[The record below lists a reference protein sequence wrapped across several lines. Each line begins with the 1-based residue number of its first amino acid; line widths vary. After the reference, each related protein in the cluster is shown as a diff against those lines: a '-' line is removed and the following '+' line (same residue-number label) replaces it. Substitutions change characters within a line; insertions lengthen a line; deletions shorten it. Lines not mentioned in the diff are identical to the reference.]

1 MFGFHIRFRWCTWL
15 PTNPNNPKQ
24 PVKIQCLPKCCID
37 TWNVLSVD
45 LLVQGPCWAMEQ
57 WSIEDMLILYPANQS
72 NPTQPNPTQPN
83 PTQPNPTQPN
93 PTQPNPTQPNPTHQ
107 PTNQPTNCRGSLWS
121 QPFRISHDS
130 TSLQVREGEGLSGF
144 LWPGVDEIVVVVV
157 VLVGLVVWKKNM
169 FAVVQFRVCLIL
181 VPFSEWLLILK
192 HDLQGPELIFHLFC
206 VMFNGDM
213 QLMYHAIPAIMSSYH
228 WKEDYLSN
236 FWPMV

>member
-1 MFGFHIRFRWCTWL
+1 MFGFHARFRWCTWL

-45 LLVQGPCWAMEQ
+45 LGVQGPCWDMEQ
-57 WSIEDMLILYPANQS
+57 WSIEDMLILYPANQSNQS

-83 PTQPNPTQPN
+83 PTQPNP
-93 PTQPNPTQPNPTHQ
+93 
-107 PTNQPTNCRGSLWS
+107 PTNQPTNQL
-121 QPFRISHDS
+121 PRISLKPTVSYQPWQHILAS
-130 TSLQVREGEGLSGF
+130 PRRRRVIRLFVAWSGWDCCCCCCCSCCSC
-144 LWPGVDEIVVVVV
+144 WPCRLE
-157 VLVGLVVWKKNM
+157 KNM

-213 QLMYHAIPAIMSSYH
+213 QLMYHPIPAIMSSYH